1 MTVNS
6 SHEQSAINAQIPS
19 DIAERHF
26 DVIVIGAG
34 INGAGIARDAA
45 MRGLDVL
52 LIDKGDIGGAT
63 TASPTRLI
71 HGGLRYLEY
80 YEFSLVRESLRERE
94 HLLRIAPHLVHPL
107 GFTVPIYAGWRRKPI
122 TIRAGMILYDILS
135 YDKSLPRHEMLS
147 RDEVLQREPGLNA
160 DGLEAAAFYYDAQ
173 VDYPERLSF
182 ENALSAREHGA
193 TIITHARVDHL
204 LHDANRVTGIAFTD
218 LLGGGE
224 YTARGELVI
233 NAAGPWVDDLLT
245 GIEGQRF
252 IGGTKG
258 THIVVHIFPGAPS
271 AALYVEAQADGRP
284 YFIVPWTGRY
294 LVGTTDIRF
303 TGDLNH
309 VVPDE
314 SEISYLLGE
323 TARVIPASGLNR
335 DKVLFAYAGVRPLP
349 YKEEG
354 SAGSITRRHIIHDHA
369 PGFDGLVSIIG
380 GKITTYR
387 NLAEE
392 TVDLTFEK
400 LGRPSP
406 PCTTGKIPLPG
417 ADTGDQRRFN
427 ENFIARSELPEPT
440 ARRLL
445 TIYGTRAW
453 DVVKLAADDERLGR
467 PLGQDTDALS
477 AEIPFAFQQEHAVTL
492 TDALARRTMLGLDD
506 AVGLDVVEPA
516 AELAQR
522 FLGWSDARAGDEIA
536 AYRRHAQD
544 LLPRTPATSAAD
556 S

>member
-1 MTVNS
+1 MTA
-6 SHEQSAINAQIPS
+6 HINNQHPASNARIPD
-19 DIAERHF
+19 DIAEQRF
-26 DVIVIGAG
+26 DVIIIGAG

-45 MRGLDVL
+45 MRGLKVL

-107 GFTVPIYAGWRRKPI
+107 GFTVPIYKGFRRKPI
-122 TIRAGMILYDILS
+122 TIRAGMILYDVLS

-147 RDEVLQREPGLNA
+147 RDEALRREPGLTA

-182 ENALSAREHGA
+182 ENALSAHDHGA

-204 LHDANRVTGIAFTD
+204 LYEANRVTGIAFTD
-218 LLGGGE
+218 LLGGRE
-224 YTARGELVI
+224 YTAQGRIVI
-233 NAAGPWVDDLLT
+233 NAAGPWVDDILT

-294 LVGTTDIRF
+294 LIGTTDIRF
-303 TGDLNH
+303 NGDLNH

-314 SEISYLLGE
+314 SEISYLLSE
-323 TARVIPASGLNR
+323 TERVIPASGLSR

-392 TVDLTFEK
+392 TVDLAFEK
-400 LGRPSP
+400 LGQPSP
-406 PCTTGKIPLPG
+406 PCTTATIPLPG
-417 ADTGDQRRFN
+417 ASTGDMRRFD
-427 ENFIARSELPEPT
+427 ENFIARSGLPETT
-440 ARRLL
+440 AHRLL
-445 TIYGTRAW
+445 MIYGTRAW
-453 DVVKLAADDERLGR
+453 DVLKLADDDERLR
-467 PLGQDTDALS
+467 QPLGDDTGALA
-477 AEIPFAFQQEHAVTL
+477 AEIPFAFQQEHALTL

-516 AELAQR
+516 AEVAQQV
-522 FLGWSDARAGDEIA
+522 LGWSDARANDEIA
-536 AYRRHAQD
+536 AYRQHAQD
-544 LLPRTPATSAAD
+544 LLPRHPSEMPAES
-556 S
+556 